1 MIFKFDRKEF
11 YQLQIKFIEWNN
23 KVSWLRQAFTGHV
36 HLWYHVKL
44 KIITGTCFPSHK
56 DYMHTIIY
64 YDKNFICLEPSHQA
78 TLWWKLQW
86 ITATELVDLWS
97 LKEKKQYKWTDK
109 GYRRSCTQNHR
120 GWGYMLFTGCLSSV
134 FSKRNNIFS
143 CVNVRKKLS
152 HWQWPTHVLKLL

>member
-1 MIFKFDRKEF
+1 MITSSIYGTRPFMVSRK
-11 YQLQIKFIEWNN
+11 IE
-23 KVSWLRQAFTGHV
+23 
-36 HLWYHVKL
+36 
-44 KIITGTCFPSHK
+44 IITGTCFPSHK

-152 HWQWPTHVLKLL
+152 HVAVTHSCFEALVVVCCLLMKFLAVFWHC